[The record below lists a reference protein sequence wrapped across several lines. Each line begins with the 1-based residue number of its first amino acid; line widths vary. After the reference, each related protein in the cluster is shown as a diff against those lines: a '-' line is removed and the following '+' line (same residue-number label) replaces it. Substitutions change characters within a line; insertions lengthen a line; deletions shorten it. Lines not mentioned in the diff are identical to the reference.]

1 MDLSTTVP
9 ILLSANVEVWQTNNK
24 ENTFIKGKTEADGTF
39 YLGEFYP
46 TDQRPFFSGIVDSEG
61 YESYTFDQVLAV
73 SNYIPISLKKS
84 SSRRGSKLGFFGL
97 F

>member
-9 ILLSANVEVWQTNNK
+9 ILLSADVQVWQSNNK
-24 ENTFIKGKTEADGTF
+24 ENTFVQGKTEVDGTF
-39 YLGEFYP
+39 YLGEFFS
-46 TDQRPFFSGIVDSEG
+46 TDQRPSFSGIVDSEG

-84 SSRRGSKLGFFGL
+84 NSRRSKLGFLGL